1 MYTHYKKWAD
11 DYFYLSHRKESRG
24 VGGIFFDHLSEN
36 EKMTKEQ
43 IFEFCLALGRL
54 FPELY
59 AEQISAS
66 KRRDD
71 MKREWQLLRRS
82 RYVEFNLLHDRGT
95 KFGIYSGGRTESIL
109 LSMPPEAKWVYNYQ
123 ENENTLEY
131 QTLQI
136 LRNNRTWINP

>member
-1 MYTHYKKWAD
+1 
-11 DYFYLSHRKESRG
+11 
-24 VGGIFFDHLSEN
+24 
-36 EKMTKEQ
+36 MTKEQ

-54 FPELY
+54 FPEIY

-66 KRRDD
+66 KRLDD

-123 ENENTLEY
+123 EIENSLEH
-131 QTLQI
+131 QTQQI
-136 LRNNRTWINP
+136 LKNKRTWINP